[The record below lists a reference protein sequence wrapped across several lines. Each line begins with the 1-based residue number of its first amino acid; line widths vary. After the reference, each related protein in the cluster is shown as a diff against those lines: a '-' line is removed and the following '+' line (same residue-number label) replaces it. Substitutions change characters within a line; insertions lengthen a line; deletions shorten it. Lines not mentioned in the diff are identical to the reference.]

1 MIALLI
7 QVLGSAA
14 ASKKSSLD
22 LGGMF
27 RSLVTKN
34 LVMVMTLS
42 RLPMDEMS
50 IEVRDQPRDR
60 RTSLVVG
67 EYKNI
72 LNARKM
78 SKALEGREAI

>member
-1 MIALLI
+1 
-7 QVLGSAA
+7 
-14 ASKKSSLD
+14 
-22 LGGMF
+22 MF

-72 LNARKM
+72 LNARKWF
-78 SKALEGREAI
+78 KVCPKCPRLLREEKPYSHDY